1 MFHKFIGPSTH
12 LLRGTSN
19 ILDSTLLSN
28 RILYNIQNTIEKNNY
43 NIMLNSVI
51 VGDNKDSQKYI
62 NIKKR
67 VCERLNIRNEVLR
80 FDKSI
85 TENELIDRI
94 TDINAD
100 DNVHGLLI
108 QSPLPRH
115 IDSYNIFSIIN
126 KKKDV
131 DCFNPSNIGNLY
143 YNRNSVSPCTPRG
156 ILTLLDY
163 YNIEVRGK
171 NIVIIGSSNIVGK
184 PLSILLSNRDAT
196 PILCNIETNNITAL
210 TRKADIIISACG
222 QKEIVDRTWIGK
234 NKPVIIDVGCN
245 IVNGKMYGDVNFKDV
260 LYHVSGITPVPG
272 GIGPMTISM
281 LMLNILELYEKYHIE
296 KNMASII

>member
-12 LLRGTSN
+12 LLRGASN
-19 ILDSTLLSN
+19 ILDSMLLSN

-131 DCFNPSNIGNLY
+131 DCFNPINIGNLY
-143 YNRNSVSPCTPRG
+143 Y
-156 ILTLLDY
+156 L
-163 YNIEVRGK
+163 
-171 NIVIIGSSNIVGK
+171 
-184 PLSILLSNRDAT
+184 
-196 PILCNIETNNITAL
+196 
-210 TRKADIIISACG
+210 
-222 QKEIVDRTWIGK
+222 
-234 NKPVIIDVGCN
+234 
-245 IVNGKMYGDVNFKDV
+245 
-260 LYHVSGITPVPG
+260 
-272 GIGPMTISM
+272 
-281 LMLNILELYEKYHIE
+281 
-296 KNMASII
+296 

>member
-1 MFHKFIGPSTH
+1 MYNMFHKFIAPSTH
-12 LLRGTSN
+12 LLRGASN
-19 ILDSTLLSN
+19 ILDGKILSN
-28 RILYNIQNTIEKNNY
+28 QILYNIQNIIEKNNY

-62 NIKKR
+62 NIKKK

-85 TENELIDRI
+85 SENELIDRI
-94 TDINAD
+94 ADINAD
-100 DNVHGLLI
+100 DNVNGLLI

-131 DCFNPSNIGNLY
+131 DCFNPNNIGNLC

-163 YNIEVRGK
+163 YNIEVKGK
-171 NIVIIGSSNIVGK
+171 HIVIIGSSNIVGK

-196 PILCNIETNNITAL
+196 PILCNIETNNIREL

-222 QKEIVDRTWIGK
+222 QKELIDRTWIGK
-234 NKPVIIDVGCN
+234 KKPVIIDVGCN
-245 IVNGKMYGDVNFKDV
+245 IVGGKMYGDVKFDDV
-260 LYHVSGITPVPG
+260 ISRVSSITPVPG

-281 LMLNILELYEKYHIE
+281 LMLNIVELYEKYHIG
-296 KNMASII
+296 KNMV